1 MNDTDDLQRL
11 EQRLAALQV
20 EHAVRKTELET
31 ACQARLGSRGALL
44 TAGAVGCALGLL
56 GRGHHRRD
64 VPPAPVVSTGGA
76 TLLGGLM
83 ALAGLAGAALRV
95 LELGLF
101 VQSSTRREP

>member
-44 TAGAVGCALGLL
+44 TAGAVGCALGRL
-56 GRGHHRRD
+56 GRGHRRD
-64 VPPAPVVSTGGA
+64 APPAPVVSTGGA

>member
-1 MNDTDDLQRL
+1 MNDSDDLQRL
-11 EQRLAALQV
+11 EHRLAALQV
-20 EHAVRKTELET
+20 EHAVRKTELE
-31 ACQARLGSRGALL
+31 ADCQARLGSRGALL

-56 GRGHHRRD
+56 GGGRRRD
-64 VPPAPVVSTGGA
+64 APAAPVVSTGGA

-101 VQSSTRREP
+101 VQSNTRRGP